1 MDHEDDGSP
10 AGALTSPGVAESS
23 EYVDPLGISN
33 ENIECVEV
41 CSQSHSTAELNV
53 GVPNSLRDLD
63 MESSRSIILSR

>member
-1 MDHEDDGSP
+1 
-10 AGALTSPGVAESS
+10 
-23 EYVDPLGISN
+23 
-33 ENIECVEV
+33 V